1 MKKSITLFFA
11 CTLLFSLSYGQIRIL
26 SVNPGTDEIAI
37 KNFGGSMVDISD
49 YRLCARFVYSQNLTS
64 DVTTVSGS
72 SMLQGGDTLVVSW
85 EITDA
90 SSDVGIYLAA
100 GSFGDSAAMVD
111 FMQYGD
117 SGIGREGVANTK
129 GIWTAGEFI
138 DGNAPY
144 TYTGSGSENG
154 LSSWSASE
162 VAAPNL
168 IRFLQVDPTTDAI
181 WIKNFGE
188 TEVDISNYRLCS
200 EFVYSTGIGVDV
212 DVDVV
217 SGSTTLAAGDTLEL
231 SWLLT
236 DSAADLGLYLPE
248 GLFADTAAMVD
259 FLQWGSGGIGR
270 ESVADSKGIWEA
282 GAFISGA
289 APYTYMGDGTGSG
302 LSGWGNTPPPMEESD
317 PFVRIV
323 KVDPSTDAIYIRNFG
338 EDSVDLAEY
347 RLCSEFIYTGNLSSD
362 VSLLS
367 GSTMLASGDTLGV
380 MWAINDT
387 AADLGLYLPDGSF
400 GDTANIVDFLQWG
413 DSGIGRESVANSK
426 GLWTSGDFIEGFGP
440 YTYTGD
446 GSQNGVAV
454 WMADSIATDTMGTDT
469 MATNLDPA
477 LRQQIQIVLYPSL
490 VKDRTTLQMDVPI
503 SGDFSL
509 SVMDAV
515 GRIWMRESRS
525 LVPGQ
530 HAFDL
535 DLGHLASGLYYVR
548 ASLGSDL
555 IGTTPLIKQ

>member
-1 MKKSITLFFA
+1 M
-11 CTLLFSLSYGQIRIL
+11 
-26 SVNPGTDEIAI
+26 
-37 KNFGGSMVDISD
+37 
-49 YRLCARFVYSQNLTS
+49 
-64 DVTTVSGS
+64 
-72 SMLQGGDTLVVSW
+72 
-85 EITDA
+85 
-90 SSDVGIYLAA
+90 
-100 GSFGDSAAMVD
+100 
-111 FMQYGD
+111 
-117 SGIGREGVANTK
+117 
-129 GIWTAGEFI
+129 
-138 DGNAPY
+138 
-144 TYTGSGSENG
+144 
-154 LSSWSASE
+154 
-162 VAAPNL
+162 
-168 IRFLQVDPTTDAI
+168 DAI
-181 WIKNFGE
+181 WIKNFGD
-188 TEVDISNYRLCS
+188 TEIDISAYRLCS

-212 DVDVV
+212 DVDIV

-259 FLQWGSGGIGR
+259 FLQWGSGGNGR

-289 APYTYMGDGTGSG
+289 APYTYTGDGSSSG

-323 KVDPSTDAIYIRNFG
+323 KVDPATDAIYIRNFG

-362 VSLLS
+362 VSLIS
-367 GSTMLASGDTLGV
+367 GATMLASGDTLGV

-387 AADLGLYLPDGSF
+387 AADLGLYLPEGSF

-515 GRIWMRESRS
+515 GRIWMRQSRS